1 MFTSSLHTGAW
12 LLNIQQRRVEYS
24 ITDCFEVRV
33 RCRRKRSSRSLS
45 HLLMSFLFLLSCSL
59 VGLYIRQGGVL
70 SPYLF
75 SLYVDDVVGRI
86 RECRA
91 RCYVK
96 ALEYQRSAVRR
107 RHFAVGALS
116 YNSLQP
122 IRLQR

>member
-1 MFTSSLHTGAW
+1 MFTSSLHIGAW

-24 ITDCFEVRV
+24 TTDCFEVRA
-33 RCRRKRSSRSLS
+33 RCHRKRSSRSLS
-45 HLLMSFLFLLSCSL
+45 HFLMSFLFLLSCSL

-75 SLYVDDVVGRI
+75 SVYVDDL
-86 RECRA
+86 
-91 RCYVK
+91 
-96 ALEYQRSAVRR
+96 ALECQRSAVRR